1 MYASW
6 SSCTNLLYVTVQGC
20 QSYFGCTGTKTDYGA
35 QLETAWRDAGP
46 QVLCTTP
53 HNATSYLTT
62 GLYQFGWS
70 PVSPHDIIDMHM
82 YYDSRNKLR
91 CITTMMKRSHARQHV
106 HKHSDS
112 RDIFTSIIRAYTH
125 DENIKCTV
133 TVMAY
138 LHARHPSPKG

>member
-1 MYASW
+1 MHLSHHALIFFMGDVSPCLVVHVRRRIMMRSYRQHGMLQGHRCYALHLIILPP
-6 SSCTNLLYVTVQGC
+6 TQ
-20 QSYFGCTGTKTDYGA
+20 
-35 QLETAWRDAGP
+35 
-46 QVLCTTP
+46 TTR
-53 HNATSYLTT
+53 
-62 GLYQFGWS
+62 LYQFEWS
-70 PVSPHDIIDMHM
+70 PVRLHDIIDMHM